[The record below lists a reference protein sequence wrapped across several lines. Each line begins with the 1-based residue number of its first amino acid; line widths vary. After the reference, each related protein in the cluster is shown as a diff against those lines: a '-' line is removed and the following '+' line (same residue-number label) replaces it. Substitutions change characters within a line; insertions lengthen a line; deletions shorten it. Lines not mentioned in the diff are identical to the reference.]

1 MKTRN
6 RVLCLILVAVLSLAL
21 CGGALAAVQGSTTL
35 LAYGVWAYA
44 GDNSG
49 ELDIDYEISA
59 NYPADSIGISTLK
72 IYKSDGTYVTT
83 IYGNTTNRLM
93 ATNKADINRTYTYK
107 GTPGTT
113 YYAVATVEATIGS
126 DYDSR
131 IVTTNTA
138 TAPR

>member
-6 RVLCLILVAVLSLAL
+6 RVLCLILAVALALAL
-21 CGGALAAVQGSTTL
+21 CGVSLAAVQGSTTL
-35 LAYGVWAYA
+35 AAYGVWAYT

-59 NYPADSIGISTLK
+59 NSWASSMGISELK
-72 IYKSDGTYVTT
+72 IYKSDDTYVTT

-93 ATNKADINRTYTYK
+93 AKGITDMNRTYTYK

-113 YYAVATVEATIGS
+113 YYAVAKVEATIGT
-126 DYDSR
+126 DYDYR
-131 IVTTNTA
+131 YVTTNTA
-138 TAPR
+138 TTPW

>member
-6 RVLCLILVAVLSLAL
+6 RVLCLILAVVLALAL

-35 LAYGVWAYA
+35 GAYGVWAYK

-49 ELDIDYEISA
+49 ELDIDYEIEA
-59 NYPADSIGISTLK
+59 NHQADSLGISELK

-93 ATNKADINRTYTYK
+93 AKNMFSINRTYTYK

-131 IVTTNTA
+131 YVTTNTA
-138 TAPR
+138 TTPW

>member
-1 MKTRN
+1 MKPRN
-6 RVLCLILVAVLSLAL
+6 RVFCFILAAMLALAL

-35 LAYGVWAYA
+35 GSYGVWAYP
-44 GDNSG
+44 GVNSG
-49 ELDIDYEISA
+49 ELDIDYEILA
-59 NYPADSIGISTLK
+59 NYEADSLGISVLK

-93 ATNKADINRTYTYK
+93 AKKLTDINRTYTYK

-131 IVTTNTA
+131 YVTTNTA
-138 TAPR
+138 TTPW

>member
-1 MKTRN
+1 MKKRN
-6 RVLCLILVAVLSLAL
+6 QVLCLTLVVVLALAL
-21 CGGALAAVQGSTTL
+21 CGGASATTKASSTL
-35 LAYGVWAYA
+35 FSYGVWAYT

-59 NYPADSIGISTLK
+59 NSRADSMGISELK

-93 ATNKADINRTYTYK
+93 ANDKTDINRTYTYK

-131 IVTTNTA
+131 YVTTNTA
-138 TAPR
+138 TTPW

>member
-6 RVLCLILVAVLSLAL
+6 RVLCLILAVVLALAL
-21 CGGALAAVQGSTTL
+21 CGVSLAAVQGSTTL
-35 LAYGVWAYA
+35 AAYGVWAYT

-49 ELDIDYEISA
+49 ELDIDFEISA
-59 NYPADSIGISTLK
+59 NSWASSMGISVLE

-93 ATNKADINRTYTYK
+93 AKGITDMNRTYTYK

-131 IVTTNTA
+131 YVTTNTA
-138 TAPR
+138 TTPW